1 MSEATWFSENGKS
14 FTGKINYKLIPD
26 SELIHKDY
34 YHYNKNRMFACIAV
48 NNQFKEMRD
57 KAREAKEQCRERIKS
72 LDSHKRRIRR
82 IPESSCDEDSSS
94 ACEGKERSECNHE
107 LVKNIVLIE
116 RLNDCIAHNYAEIEA
131 IKRWLKTHPR
141 PEAPKQE

>member
-48 NNQFKEMRD
+48 NNQFKDMRD
-57 KAREAKEQCRERIKS
+57 KAREAKEQCRESIKT
-72 LDSHKRRIRR
+72 L
-82 IPESSCDEDSSS
+82 
-94 ACEGKERSECNHE
+94 EGKERSECNHE

-141 PEAPKQE
+141 AELLASPKQE